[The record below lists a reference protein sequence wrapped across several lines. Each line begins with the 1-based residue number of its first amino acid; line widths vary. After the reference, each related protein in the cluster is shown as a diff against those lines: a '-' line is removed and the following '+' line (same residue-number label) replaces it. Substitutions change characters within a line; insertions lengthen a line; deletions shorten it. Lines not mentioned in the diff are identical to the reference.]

1 MKVPMKP
8 CIFRLLAILLGC
20 GALSV
25 TAKAAEPRHIARM
38 DTVPPPKKVPEK
50 TTEKKVLPDK
60 PDVIKQVPR
69 SRKQVKPLPLPK
81 VVPVKPKVIKPKVIK
96 GVTGLLP

>member
-8 CIFRLLAILLGC
+8 YISRLLAILLGC
-20 GALSV
+20 GAMNV
-25 TAKAAEPRHIARM
+25 AARAETGHFVKM
-38 DTVPPPKKVPEK
+38 DTVPPPKKLPEK

-60 PDVIKQVPR
+60 PDVIKQVPK
-69 SRKQVKPLPLPK
+69 SRKQVKPLALPK

>member
-8 CIFRLLAILLGC
+8 CISRILAILIAC
-20 GALSV
+20 GALNK
-25 TAKAAEPRHIARM
+25 TGKAETGHVAHM
-38 DTVPPPKKVPEK
+38 DTVPPPQKVPEK
-50 TTEKKVLPDK
+50 TTDKKVLPYK
-60 PDVIKQVPR
+60 PDVIKQVPK

>member
-8 CIFRLLAILLGC
+8 CISRLLAILLGC
-20 GALSV
+20 GALGV
-25 TAKAAEPRHIARM
+25 TAKAETRHIAHM